1 LFIADISKSRNQ
13 EMKKILNLLLVVL
26 CMQLFITNANANT
39 DFESTVKQL
48 TTKNLSKKLQTIKQ
62 LSKVESD
69 KVKIVFSALLGSKLY
84 YLKSNKNI
92 VLATKKDG
100 KYVVKDLKN
109 NQLGELKKRQIR
121 KISINNKIRS
131 FIKTHLATADL
142 INKDYEIRLTT
153 VKGFYNNM
161 TENLFNII
169 SKLHKTENNNSVK
182 DAMQIAIHIYNI
194 DNKDINIKLNAI
206 KKLDGNLSSAVKNKL
221 LTLQNDNN
229 PQIKQASINSLKTIE
244 SKTSVFGFLKTLF
257 FGLSYGSVLIL
268 AAMGL
273 AITFGVMR
281 VINMA
286 HGELIM
292 LGAYTTYVVQQLM
305 PNHIAESIIVAIPFA
320 FLVSA
325 IMGIIIQQ
333 GVIKHLQGR
342 PLETLL
348 ATFGISL
355 ILQQLVRSVFSPLNR
370 SVETPQWLS
379 GAWQLND
386 VFALTYNRIYIIIF
400 CLIVFAVVLLIM
412 QKTRLGLQ
420 VRAVSQD
427 RAMASAMGVK
437 SNYVDMMTFGLGS
450 GIAGIAGVALS
461 QLTNVGPNLGQ
472 SYIIDS
478 FMVVVFGGVGNLWGT
493 LVAGFSLGITNKF
506 IEPWVGAVLAQVII
520 LVFIIMFIQKKP
532 KGLFPQKGRMAEAG

>member
-1 LFIADISKSRNQ
+1 LFIADILKSRNQ

-26 CMQLFITNANANT
+26 YMQLFITNANANT

-62 LSKVESD
+62 LSKVEND
-69 KVKIVFSALLGSKLY
+69 KVKIVFSALLDSKLY

>member
-1 LFIADISKSRNQ
+1 
-13 EMKKILNLLLVVL
+13 MKKILNLLLVVL

-100 KYVVKDLKN
+100 KYTVKDLEN

-206 KKLDGNLSSAVKNKL
+206 KQLDGNLSSAVKNKL
-221 LTLQNDNN
+221 LTLQNDKN

-268 AAMGL
+268 AAIGL

>member
-1 LFIADISKSRNQ
+1 LFIADILKSRNQ

-100 KYVVKDLKN
+100 KYTVKDLKN

-206 KKLDGNLSSAVKNKL
+206 KQLDGNLSSVVKNKL
-221 LTLQNDNN
+221 LTLQNDKN

-268 AAMGL
+268 AAIGL